1 VPKPANER
9 MKKFMSK
16 QKQEEMFQ
24 EQLPLEVLQWWLFV
38 TEFDQRT
45 ESHLSQEEIE
55 KVRVFNE
62 GMDKLRRKMNIVN
75 NALPRLS
82 AKSGVNPFKDSPAQM
97 QPKTSEAVKTGP
109 NFLEILAQVK
119 NEVSAEQE
127 SEKV

>member
-1 VPKPANER
+1 

-97 QPKTSEAVKTGP
+97 QPKTTEAFKTGP

-119 NEVSAEQE
+119 NEVSSEQE

>member
-1 VPKPANER
+1 
-9 MKKFMSK
+9 MSK

-97 QPKTSEAVKTGP
+97 QPKTTEAVKTGP

>member
-1 VPKPANER
+1 
-9 MKKFMSK
+9 MSK

-24 EQLPLEVLQWWLFV
+24 EELPLEVLQWWLFV

-97 QPKTSEAVKTGP
+97 QPKTTEAVKTGP

-119 NEVSAEQE
+119 NEVSSEQE